1 MIKYRNPDLMYKLGI
16 THQFDALQRFAEE
29 NNFRCTTLKKGYILT
44 VILSRWLLKEDAE
57 KVEKAF
63 AKKIKKTLWTDV
75 QYNGIT
81 ECRVL
86 TAQEANT
93 YVDNIKERFPLSK
106 YGGQH
111 KGKPGL
117 IKLYFMKL
125 EKIKTKQ
132 DRYDHSPIDY

>member
-1 MIKYRNPDLMYKLGI
+1 MAVFHKNPDLMYKLGI

-44 VILSRWLLKEDAE
+44 IILSRWLRKKDAE
-57 KVEKAF
+57 KVEQAF
-63 AKKIKKTLWTDV
+63 ARNIKKTLWTDV

-86 TAQEANT
+86 SQQEASAYIN
-93 YVDNIKERFPLSK
+93 NLKERFPLSE

-111 KGKPGL
+111 KGKRGL
-117 IKLYFMKL
+117 IKLYFIKL
-125 EKIKTKQ
+125 EKIKTKE
-132 DRYDHSPIDY
+132 DRYDDSE